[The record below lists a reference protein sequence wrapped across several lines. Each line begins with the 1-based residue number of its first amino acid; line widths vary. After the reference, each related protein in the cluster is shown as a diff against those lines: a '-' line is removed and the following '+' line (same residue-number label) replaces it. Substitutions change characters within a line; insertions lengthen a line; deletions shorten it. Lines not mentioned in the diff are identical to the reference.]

1 MPLRNLA
8 LLIAALLA
16 LAVVAGCGGD
26 DDDENGAADTEAAD
40 TGADGEEALPDFS
53 TVEDGI
59 LTVGS
64 DIPFPPFE
72 FREGDELTG
81 FDVDLM
87 EEIASRLGL
96 DEVRWVDTSFD
107 TIFTQLAGGRFDAVA
122 SATTITEERSQIVS
136 FTDPYYLAQQALTV
150 NTAETPDLTSVDGL
164 GSGDVVAVQQG
175 TTGEI
180 WARDNVP
187 EGVQIRSFPEAPDTY
202 TALEAGTVTAVIF
215 DEPSALS
222 EAQRREDLEV
232 VATLDTGERYG
243 FPVNPENEELLEAM
257 NAVLAEMIED
267 GTYGEIYSA
276 YPDLP
281 PGGNIAE
288 ES

>member
-202 TALEAGTVTAVIF
+202 TALEAGNVTAVIF

-243 FPVNPENEELLEAM
+243 FPVNPENDELLEAM

-267 GTYGEIYSA
+267 GTYDEIYSA

>member
-1 MPLRNLA
+1 MPLRNLT

-16 LAVVAGCGGD
+16 LAVVAGGGGGD
-26 DDDENGAADTEAAD
+26 DDEGADGPEAAETGAAD
-40 TGADGEEALPDFS
+40 GEGLPEFS
-53 TVEDGI
+53 TVEDGV

-107 TIFTQLAGGRFDAVA
+107 TIFTQLAGGRFDAIA

-136 FTDPYYLAQQALTV
+136 FTEPYYLAQQALTV

-164 GSGDVVAVQQG
+164 SSGDVVAVQQG

-180 WARDNVP
+180 WARENVP

-202 TALEAGTVTAVIF
+202 TALEAGNVTAVVF

-222 EAQRREDLEV
+222 EAERREDLEV
-232 VATLDTGERYG
+232 VATIDTGERYG
-243 FPVNPENEELLEAM
+243 FPVNPENDELLEAM

-267 GTYGEIYSA
+267 GTYDEIYSA

-281 PGGNIAE
+281 PGGSIAQ

>member
-1 MPLRNLA
+1 MPLRNLT

-26 DDDENGAADTEAAD
+26 DEDEGAGGPEAAETGAAD
-40 TGADGEEALPDFS
+40 GEGLPEFS
-53 TVEDGI
+53 TVEDGV

-107 TIFTQLAGGRFDAVA
+107 TIFTQLAGGRFDAIA

-136 FTDPYYLAQQALTV
+136 FTEPYYLAQQALTV

-164 GSGDVVAVQQG
+164 SSGDVVAVQQG

-180 WARDNVP
+180 WARENVP

-202 TALEAGTVTAVIF
+202 TALEAGNVTAVVF

-222 EAQRREDLEV
+222 EAERREDLEV
-232 VATLDTGERYG
+232 VATIDTGERYG
-243 FPVNPENEELLEAM
+243 FPVNPENDELLEAM

-267 GTYGEIYSA
+267 GTYDEIYSA

-281 PGGNIAE
+281 PGGSIAQ